1 MAKNGNKEHENRDLK
16 ILKHAVQDTN
26 EGFVTIDE
34 THKVVFFNKTAERIF
49 GYSRKQVIGKDLNV
63 IMSPACSRNHREA
76 VERYVRTRVPSRI
89 GHETEMV
96 ATRKNG
102 ETFPASISFSVTEVG
117 GKIFFTGIVR
127 DLTETKRLQE
137 KILRSERLAA
147 LGQMVA
153 EITHEIRNPLT
164 MIGGFAQ
171 QLRRSIADE
180 TSLQKLNIITEEV
193 DRLEHLLADIKEFYQ
208 VRSFVP
214 EPVDMSKLFEE
225 IRSMVREDCERK
237 NIQMEIQLDERAL
250 MVSGDRGRLQQV
262 FLNLVK
268 NAMEAMDSGGV
279 ILIQSRLLG
288 DEVEFIVADEGC
300 GISEEDRERIF
311 APFFT
316 TKKQG
321 TGLGLCISK
330 RIVEDQEGGSFSF
343 ESVEGK
349 GTTFKV
355 SLPVYR
361 QTPEDAENSSKQ
373 VARTRNTLPA

>member
-1 MAKNGNKEHENRDLK
+1 MAKRGNKGHENRDLK
-16 ILKHAVQDTN
+16 ILKHAVEDTN

-49 GYSRKQVIGKDLNV
+49 GYNRKQVIGKDLNA
-63 IMSPACSRNHREA
+63 IISPACSRNHREA
-76 VERYVRTRVPSRI
+76 VERYVRTRIPGRI

-102 ETFPASISFSVTEVG
+102 ESFPASISFSVTEVE
-117 GKIFFTGIVR
+117 GKLFFTGIVR
-127 DLTETKRLQE
+127 DLTETKKLQE

-171 QLRRSIADE
+171 QLRRSIEDE
-180 TSLQKLNIITEEV
+180 SSLQKLNIIAEEV
-193 DRLEHLLADIKEFYQ
+193 DRLEHLLADIREFYQ
-208 VRSFVP
+208 VRTIVS

-225 IRSMVREDCERK
+225 IRSMVGEECEGK

-250 MVSGDRGRLQQV
+250 VVSGEKGRLQQV

-288 DEVEFIVADEGC
+288 DEVEFVVADEGC
-300 GISEEDRERIF
+300 GISEENRERIF

-330 RIVEDQEGGSFSF
+330 RIVEDHGGSSFSF
-343 ESVEGK
+343 ESEEGK
-349 GTTFKV
+349 GTTFKI
-355 SLPVYR
+355 SLPVYGR
-361 QTPEDAENSSKQ
+361 AAEDAGNTSQQAEG
-373 VARTRNTLPA
+373 ARNTFPA